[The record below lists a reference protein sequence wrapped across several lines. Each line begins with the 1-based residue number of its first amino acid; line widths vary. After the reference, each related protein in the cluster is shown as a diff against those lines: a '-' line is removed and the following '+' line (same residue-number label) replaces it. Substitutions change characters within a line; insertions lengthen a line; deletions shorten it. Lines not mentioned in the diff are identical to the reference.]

1 MSIFVNINFISIFFM
16 IEWFSN
22 LSETVKAATIGATIG
37 AIVALLSILFKDWI
51 FQLLSENRKSKKD
64 RNDTFKK
71 YANPIILSSVSLAFR
86 IKEIFENR
94 GYFLLDSAP
103 KNTFNKYKYISTL
116 YRICSLLGWIRASKK
131 EISFIEVKQKKF
143 KTIEKVLQE
152 FENSLADGT
161 HVETSRV
168 EHLCREWNLNYD
180 NLNLETK
187 KKLGIE
193 IEHIFRQFIF
203 EKNVQLPTELD
214 DKEQVKLLK
223 TIADFICKVTKN
235 ENLDIELIREKQKTA
250 IKEISRIENW
260 VYRDW
265 QLAIGD
271 MMIVDGENTSRKY
284 DIIGYGEFEYLYE
297 TAPELQKRWIERI
310 DNMFRNLNVFIDD
323 RFDARTLQLKNV
335 YVSVLDIIE
344 AHVSI
349 QSYTCIS
356 KDTLNVLRKY
366 KDKLGV

>member
-1 MSIFVNINFISIFFM
+1 M

-22 LSETVKAATIGATIG
+22 LSETVKAAIIGAAIG
-37 AIVALLSILFKDWI
+37 AIVALISMLFKDWL
-51 FQLLSENRKSKKD
+51 FQLLSESRKSKKE

-94 GYFLLDSAP
+94 GYFLLDNAP

-143 KTIEKVLQE
+143 KSIEDALQKL
-152 FENSLADGT
+152 ENSLADGT
-161 HVETSRV
+161 HIEISRV
-168 EHLCREWNLNYD
+168 EHLCREWNLNYGS
-180 NLNLETK
+180 LNSETK

-193 IEHIFRQFIF
+193 IEHIFRQYIF

-214 DKEQVKLLK
+214 NEEQVKLLK
-223 TIADFICKVTKN
+223 AIADFICRETKN
-235 ENLDIELIREKQKTA
+235 ENLEIELIREKQKTT
-250 IKEISRIENW
+250 IKEISRRENW
-260 VYRDW
+260 IYRDW

-271 MMIVDGENTSRKY
+271 LMIVEVENMSRKY
-284 DIIGYGEFEYLYE
+284 DIIGYGDFECLYE
-297 TAPELQKRWIERI
+297 TAPEPQRRWIERV

-323 RFDARTLQLKNV
+323 RFDARGLQLKNA

-349 QSYTCIS
+349 QGYTCIS
-356 KDTLNVLRKY
+356 KETLNVLRKY
-366 KDKLGV
+366 KEKLGI